1 MKVGICHKQ
10 GSFSDTWIKYCQ
22 EHGISYQLVDAYR
35 YDIIDQLKGCNVFM
49 WHFAH
54 HDYRDML
61 MARPLLNA
69 VERGGFG
76 FFRIMR
82 RVGILMIRLANSIC
96 WRL

>member
-69 VERGGFG
+69 CGKDGDSGFSG
-76 FFRIMR
+76 
-82 RVGILMIRLANSIC
+82 L
-96 WRL
+96 

>member
-49 WHFAH
+49 
-54 HDYRDML
+54 
-61 MARPLLNA
+61 
-69 VERGGFG
+69 
-76 FFRIMR
+76 
-82 RVGILMIRLANSIC
+82 
-96 WRL
+96 